1 LGNRIPTSIP
11 KYGSPT
17 RAEAGDAS
25 TVTAAAAKKYF
36 FMQIPLLADFAKFP
50 TVPPCEGFRDFS
62 ALHHLAWR
70 CCQLA
75 TAAFRTARRAISL
88 A

>member
-1 LGNRIPTSIP
+1 
-11 KYGSPT
+11 
-17 RAEAGDAS
+17 
-25 TVTAAAAKKYF
+25 
-36 FMQIPLLADFAKFP
+36 MQIPLLADFAKLP